1 MSDKSTMGAFKPVI
15 AGNQIIRLAA
25 SREEVEAAQHL
36 RYSVFYEEMGAQPLP
51 EMAATKRDFDVFDD
65 VCDHLVV
72 VDRSEASQSTVVGT
86 YRFMR
91 QSHASRLGRFYSADE
106 YDVSPLS
113 MNGGRVMELGRSCV
127 APEFRSRQTMQLL
140 WRGIAEY
147 ISVHGIDLMFGCA
160 SFPGTDPRILAQPL
174 SYLHHHHLAPEELR
188 PRAIEGR
195 YESMNILDLE
205 DVDSKQALRALPPL
219 IKGYLRLGAYVG
231 EGAVVD
237 HQFNTTDVCI
247 IVKTDRISER
257 YSKHYEIAKDKSA
270 MHDHAPSKLRKA
282 S

>member
-25 SREEVEAAQHL
+25 SREEVEAAQRL
-36 RYSVFYEEMGAQPLP
+36 RYSVFYGEMGAQPLP
-51 EMAATKRDFDVFDD
+51 EMAATERDFDAFDD

-91 QSHASRLGRFYSADE
+91 QSHASRLGRFYSSDE

-147 ISVHGIDLMFGCA
+147 ISAHGIDLMFGCA
-160 SFPGTDPRILAQPL
+160 SFSGTEPSILAQPL

-188 PRAIEGR
+188 PRAIENR

-205 DVDSKQALRALPPL
+205 DVDPKQALRALPPL

-270 MHDHAPSKLRKA
+270 MHDRAPSNLRKA

>member
-1 MSDKSTMGAFKPVI
+1 MGAFKPVI

-25 SREEVEAAQHL
+25 SREEVESAQRL

-51 EMAATKRDFDVFDD
+51 EMAATKRDFDAFDD
-65 VCDHLVV
+65 MCDHLVV
-72 VDRSEASQSTVVGT
+72 LDRSEPNKSTVVGT
-86 YRFMR
+86 YRFMC
-91 QSHASRLGRFYSADE
+91 QSHASRLGRFYSSDE

-127 APEFRSRQTMQLL
+127 APEFRSRHTMQLL
-140 WRGIAEY
+140 WRGIAQY
-147 ISVHGIDLMFGCA
+147 ISAHDIDLMFGCA
-160 SFPGTDPRILAQPL
+160 SFPGTDLSALAQPL
-174 SYLHHHHLAPEELR
+174 SYLHHHHMAPAELR
-188 PRAIEGR
+188 PRAVDER
-195 YESMNILDLE
+195 YKSMHILKPE

-247 IVKTDRISER
+247 IVKTDLISER
-257 YSKHYEIAKDKSA
+257 YSKHYEIAKDNRTPHNHGQS
-270 MHDHAPSKLRKA
+270 HLRKA